1 MKEKKKKEQK
11 PSIERFDKLSGIC
24 EIEGRFYVFCDYVE
38 DDIFNELG
46 SVIGEGKT
54 KEKALIDAVKILNK
68 KLLFIAKKI
77 EYLQDTNNFDPYES
91 WYGKGEDHAKR
102 LGLFNGKAEFVDEC
116 SEQFQVIDEYEEKL
130 KKVKLCT

>member
-54 KEKALIDAVKILNK
+54 KEKALIGICSYEKIPRGVSNSLALLTDA
-68 KLLFIAKKI
+68 
-77 EYLQDTNNFDPYES
+77 
-91 WYGKGEDHAKR
+91 
-102 LGLFNGKAEFVDEC
+102 
-116 SEQFQVIDEYEEKL
+116 QVVVLTASGIHP
-130 KKVKLCT
+130 